1 MSILKTQNDVHLIE
15 EAEGEL
21 IYYAVKI
28 DKYCLK
34 YHLASDWGKNFV
46 KPWPKLRSKGKW
58 ITPILHEIFSI
69 IGENLY

>member
-34 YHLASDWGKNFV
+34 YHLASD
-46 KPWPKLRSKGKW
+46 
-58 ITPILHEIFSI
+58 
-69 IGENLY
+69 